1 MTGKI
6 LGFDATT
13 NIGSISGDNGQR
25 YSFSKEDWKEVSLP
39 VKDQTIDF
47 TVNNE
52 DKAIEIYTIR
62 DHNVENTNTLFGLIA
77 IGITFFFGF
86 IGTLVSRTVL
96 AKQSFGKAL
105 IPTLIHFVIMLL
117 LFIPILGLIIYIIG
131 TAYFMYKNY
140 LLATNK

>member
-25 YSFSKEDWKEVSLP
+25 YAFSKEDWKEISLP
-39 VKDQTIDF
+39 AKDQKVDF
-47 TVNNE
+47 AVNEE

-62 DHNVENTNTLFGLIA
+62 DNSLENTNTLFGLIA

-86 IGTLVSRTVL
+86 IGTFISRIVL
-96 AKQSFGKAL
+96 AK
-105 IPTLIHFVIMLL
+105 
-117 LFIPILGLIIYIIG
+117 
-131 TAYFMYKNY
+131 
-140 LLATNK
+140 